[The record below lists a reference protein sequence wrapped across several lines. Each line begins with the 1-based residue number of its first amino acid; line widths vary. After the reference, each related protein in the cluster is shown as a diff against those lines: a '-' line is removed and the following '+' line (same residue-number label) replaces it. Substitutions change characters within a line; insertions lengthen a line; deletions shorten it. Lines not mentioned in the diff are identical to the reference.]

1 MFRTFEL
8 NNDRSPVCLR
18 KIDVAELGELQRD
31 EIQSCEVG
39 RAECARIDDD
49 A

>member
-1 MFRTFEL
+1 MTG
-8 NNDRSPVCLR
+8 SPVCLR
-18 KIDVAELGELQRD
+18 KIDVAELGRVAERD